1 MKKKLGGILL
11 DTENLLKWN
20 AQGTVPPQT
29 LLDGGYANLTTP
41 DATHFNALMYNI
53 FSSLKTLGD
62 ESNDS
67 QRATN
72 YAIEGGG
79 VELSS
84 SSIPKFNAMTSANGE
99 GNYSTQTITEDFSR
113 GRVVLSD
120 SSASAFPVSFRGN
133 VILGEGAQL
142 TWDKSDTNLSVP
154 YTASFDIMKETSDLV
169 NVDIIPATKSQP
181 YVVEGFKV
189 LTKLDT
195 GSYSRVSFTFR
206 LRKTEGQDTTSP
218 AIFAFLLQ
226 VTPSSATGTK
236 TTLGVSGMSVTTG
249 SVATGFTPNAVE
261 SSIPKLAT
269 ISTINVASYVG
280 RPCTFSTT
288 LASESTALGLPA
300 GTYYGIHVKA
310 PTSMA
315 DKTYGTDSAQIMTD
329 GNQLYF
335 RKFVNSAVGT
345 SPFMKSPTMTDVSDL
360 LKVYAKTSDVNASI
374 ANALQ
379 SYYTKTEADNKFM
392 DSTETNDA
400 IDTKI
405 NAYDRGLW
413 SLVSKTGM
421 PTNYLASNDDLSE
434 EIKRVGNGTYF
445 FYSPTGIN
453 IKNTPFVTTAGSSS
467 SEGFCAIVVKNA
479 NVAFGIAWGSAPLST
494 KSAVISV
501 NTVNTPTIVWEQTP
515 TTAYVNR
522 EMRYTRND
530 LGNREVLVWQGS
542 LTATGATATV
552 PKFRE
557 NQQYTDGT
565 LKPDEPA
572 WVHFIMDAYNGNRYT
587 FRCPWKP
594 NGYLTEP
601 TGNFGLNTT
610 NIVDSPTYDT
620 DGVTIT
626 SENVYF
632 VEMRINMITN
642 PSNGNQFVVKVLS
655 NDHSPINTATKNIGK
670 VSRDSGNFILR
681 GIIFEYD
688 KPNY

>member
-1 MKKKLGGILL
+1 MN
-11 DTENLLKWN
+11 TENLLKWN

-79 VELSS
+79 VELSA

-99 GNYSTQTITEDFSR
+99 GNYSTQTITEDLYR
-113 GRVVLSD
+113 GRVLLAD

-142 TWDKSDTNLSVP
+142 SWDKADANLSVP

-169 NVDIIPATKSQP
+169 DVDIVPATKSQP
-181 YVVEGFKV
+181 YIVEDFKV

-206 LRKTEGQDTTSP
+206 LRKTEGQDTSSP

-226 VTPSSATGTK
+226 ITPSSATGTK
-236 TTLGVSGMSVTTG
+236 TTIGVSGMSVTTG
-249 SVATGFTPNAVE
+249 SVATGFTPSAIE
-261 SSIPKLAT
+261 SSVPKLAT
-269 ISTINVASYVG
+269 LATINVATYVG
-280 RPCTFSTT
+280 RPCSFSTT

-310 PTSMA
+310 PTSMT
-315 DKTYGTDSAQIMTD
+315 DKTYGNENAQIMTD
-329 GNQLYF
+329 GKQLYF
-335 RKFVNSAVGT
+335 RKYVNSAVGT
-345 SPFMKSPTMTDVSDL
+345 SPFMKSPTMTDVSEL
-360 LKVYAKTSDVNASI
+360 LKVYAKTSEVNASI

-379 SYYTKTEADNKFM
+379 SYYTKTEADTKFM
-392 DSTETNDA
+392 DATETSSA

-405 NAYDRGLW
+405 NAYDKTLW
-413 SLVSKTGM
+413 SIVSKTGM
-421 PTNYLASNDDLSE
+421 PTHHLATNDDLSA
-434 EIKRVGNGTYF
+434 EIKRVDSGTYF
-445 FYSPTGIN
+445 FYAPMGVNIIN
-453 IKNTPFVTTAGSSS
+453 MPFVTTADSSS

-479 NVAFGIAWGSAPLST
+479 NIAFGIAWGNTPLNA
-494 KSAVISV
+494 KSAVVSV
-501 NTVNTPTIVWEQTP
+501 NTVSTSTILWEQTP
-515 TTAYVNR
+515 TTAYVNQ
-522 EMRYTRND
+522 EMKYTRND

-542 LTATGATATV
+542 LTAKDSTAIV
-552 PKFRE
+552 PKYRE
-557 NQQYTDGT
+557 HQRYSGGT
-565 LKPDEPA
+565 YKTDEPA
-572 WVHFIMDAYNGNRYT
+572 WVHFIMDAYGGNRYT

-601 TGNFGLNTT
+601 TGNFGINTT
-610 NIVDSPTYDT
+610 NIMDSPTYDT
-620 DGVTIT
+620 SGNIT
-626 SENVYF
+626 SENIYF
-632 VEMRINMITN
+632 VEMRINMVTN
-642 PSNGNQFVVKVLS
+642 PSDPNQYVVTLLS
-655 NDHSPINTATKNIGK
+655 NDHAPINTATKNIGK
-670 VSRDSGNFILR
+670 VFRDSGNFTLK